1 MPDRVFLDRRD
12 AGTPP
17 VEHAAQ
23 THGPLTVRLAA
34 GHDAGDERQRP
45 RPGHFD
51 AVDLPGQYPCQAP
64 DPGVSPGNVTAVAS
78 QLRFSPPGR
87 RRTWLPGASAPYL
100 GITLSDESE
109 QGERA
114 HSRWLSRGRSHL
126 GARWLGSADQVDRAR
141 RHFPLGLGEDRPLCV
156 ILVASIPVV
165 PVPCLRG
172 GRVREVWHS
181 GVLSGGGVGWGWPG
195 HRCPGYHGGTAVTGA
210 RWSRSGRPA
219 RARLVRAGTSG

>member
-1 MPDRVFLDRRD
+1 MPNRVFLDRRD

-23 THGPLTVRLAA
+23 AHGPLTVRLAA

-64 DPGVSPGNVTAVAS
+64 DPGMSPGNVTAVAS

-87 RRTWLPGASAPYL
+87 RRTWLPGASAPYP

-114 HSRWLSRGRSHL
+114 HSRRSV
-126 GARWLGSADQVDRAR
+126 RPSAWFSSTQVR
-141 RHFPLGLGEDRPLCV
+141 
-156 ILVASIPVV
+156 
-165 PVPCLRG
+165 
-172 GRVREVWHS
+172 
-181 GVLSGGGVGWGWPG
+181 
-195 HRCPGYHGGTAVTGA
+195 
-210 RWSRSGRPA
+210 SRSGRSALSSVFSRSGSDNPRLRLRASGASEVAASEAPRLQMRILVDCFIHQGPRYAPGWLAVHDQA
-219 RARLVRAGTSG
+219 RIWANPRIRMKRFSVRRSQADVRRRRE